1 MSKKE
6 VELLQRAL
14 DRQVKARK
22 QAEKILETK
31 SKELYDTLHYLRED
45 NNRLN
50 GLLKEKTSE
59 LEGVFFNIPD
69 PYLVINL
76 EGQVVKMNEA
86 AKAFLG
92 FDIEKE
98 DFYAAQLV
106 HHEYLMSTLQSFQVL
121 QEVGILKNF
130 KTKINLKS
138 GESKFV
144 QVNANLILMLLGN
157 PLQLKGYLEMSPMRR
172 KFLPF

>member
-1 MSKKE
+1 MSKQE

-22 QAEKILETK
+22 QAEKILESK

-76 EGQVVKMNEA
+76 EGQVVKMNQA
-86 AKAFLG
+86 AKVFLG
-92 FDIEKE
+92 FDIDQE
-98 DFYAAQLV
+98 DFLCSSIGASRIFNGDPSV
-106 HHEYLMSTLQSFQVL
+106 FSGTSGGRHFKKLQD
-121 QEVGILKNF
+121 
-130 KTKINLKS
+130 
-138 GESKFV
+138 
-144 QVNANLILMLLGN
+144 
-157 PLQLKGYLEMSPMRR
+157 
-172 KFLPF
+172 